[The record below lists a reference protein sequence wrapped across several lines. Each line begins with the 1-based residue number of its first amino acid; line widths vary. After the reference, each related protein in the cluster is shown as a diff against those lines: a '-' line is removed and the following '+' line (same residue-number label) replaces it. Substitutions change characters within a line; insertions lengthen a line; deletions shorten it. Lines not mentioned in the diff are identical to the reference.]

1 MVVIYIA
8 KNGHTP
14 ADTITKGLEF
24 NARDWDTYA
33 EFFPIIEMIGQ

>member
-1 MVVIYIA
+1 MVVIFILQ
-8 KNGHTP
+8 KTDIS

-24 NARDWDTYA
+24 NVRDWDTYA